1 MKDSIIKINIA
12 DNMAASLNVSDDG
25 ATTENSG
32 GYAMNTMTK
41 LAEEDAGPRSS
52 RASDGDLGKAV
63 PQSKTATD
71 AEVDEGTMPHG
82 KFRYDPQEFERSYYD
97 QLFDLAKVKSGDD
110 SIVPPK
116 DAAKLFV
123 SSGIPPDK
131 LRMIWN
137 MAVLPA
143 RHFPPGIKPPP
154 AMNVEQF
161 RVAVRLIQLYQNRIT
176 AKDECLRVPTKV
188 LLAPAYF
195 SGVSGEFVP
204 LPWNGDEER
213 MNVEDPKYSTTNN
226 TKADASDRARNSR
239 AFTSTKPYSTDTDT
253 RILNS
258 QPEYNLHNMPY
269 EKERPGSSTSNMRIL
284 KPKRRNTDPIAPL
297 NEQRMGGQTRRSTLP
312 SESIPSLLTCDSPE
326 ISWPNDDYFMNESD
340 SELYRDIFMMHCISE
355 EGVQSQQPMKRIRI
369 HTAIRLFDESGLSRD
384 ILRKIWDVVVADPD
398 LEFLNEVEFV
408 LISHLVSCVMEGG
421 HAVPTV
427 LPRPLRKWKQG
438 KVARL
443 ADQNVLPQRTNDFI
457 PIIAS
462 PSSIADDENSIANGG
477 RKFYQ
482 PTSSG
487 QLRSTQMESDIS
499 ALKQTVLSLRL
510 DVQELKDAFREIIS
524 LRRQSGSTHTS
535 DEQPTVDVEMYW
547 DRKKYETSPKS
558 GESTTASPPATT
570 NIPSSS
576 MRSMSRNVPSVHP
589 VQLSTEERSQNLYQP
604 KMPQARVRDA
614 ITESSISRDNRTRI
628 GDNGSSRRIHHSSN
642 GDSGSATSSTRR
654 ARQSQSVST
663 FQPDLRSIM
672 TSYHKKKQV
681 SLNRLESS
689 RHITRSKSGETE
701 VYKTVEPP
709 STAAVDLPP
718 L

>member
-41 LAEEDAGPRSS
+41 LAEEDDGPRSS
-52 RASDGDLGKAV
+52 RASNGDLGKAV
-63 PQSKTATD
+63 PQSKTDKA
-71 AEVDEGTMPHG
+71 AEEDEGTMPHG
-82 KFRYDPQEFERSYYD
+82 KFHYDPQEFERSYYD
-97 QLFDLAKVKSGDD
+97 QLFDLAKVKSDDD

-143 RHFPPGIKPPP
+143 RPYSAGIKPPP
-154 AMNVEQF
+154 TMNVEQF

-176 AKDECLRVPTKV
+176 AKDECLRVPSKIV
-188 LLAPAYF
+188 LAPAYF
-195 SGVSGEFVP
+195 SGVSGELVP
-204 LPWNGDEER
+204 LPWNGDEGR
-213 MNVEDPKYSTTNN
+213 KDSATNN
-226 TKADASDRARNSR
+226 TKANASGR
-239 AFTSTKPYSTDTDT
+239 AFTLTKTYSTDTDT
-253 RILNS
+253 SILNS
-258 QPEYNLHNMPY
+258 QPGNNRHNKPY
-269 EKERPGSSTSNMRIL
+269 ETERLGSITSNMRIL
-284 KPKRRNTDPIAPL
+284 NLKPKRRSTDPIAPL
-297 NEQRMGGQTRRSTLP
+297 GEERMGGQTRRSTLP
-312 SESIPSLLTCDSPE
+312 GESRQFLLTCDSPE

-340 SELYRDIFMMHCISE
+340 SELYRNIFLMHCISDE
-355 EGVQSQQPMKRIRI
+355 DVPSQQRMKRIRI
-369 HTAIRLFDESGLSRD
+369 HTAIRLYEESGLSRD

-398 LEFLNEVEFV
+398 LDFLNEVEFV
-408 LISHLVSCVMEGG
+408 LISHLISCVTEGG

-427 LPRPLRKWKQG
+427 LPPPLRKWKNGQL
-438 KVARL
+438 ARL
-443 ADQNVLPQRTNDFI
+443 SNQKSNEFV

-462 PSSIADDENSIANGG
+462 HSSIADDEDSIANYGS
-477 RKFYQ
+477 KFDQ

-487 QLRSTQMESDIS
+487 QLRLTQLENDIS

-510 DVQELKDAFREIIS
+510 DVQELKNAFREIIS
-524 LRRQSGSTHTS
+524 VRRQSGSTHTS

-547 DRKKYETSPKS
+547 DRKKYGTSPKP
-558 GESTTASPPATT
+558 ETSTTDSSPATA

-604 KMPQARVRDA
+604 KMPQARLRDT
-614 ITESSISRDNRTRI
+614 IIESSISRDNRTRI
-628 GDNGSSRRIHHSSN
+628 GDNGSARRIHHSSN
-642 GDSGSATSSTRR
+642 GDSGSATSSTRHS
-654 ARQSQSVST
+654 RQSQTVPT
-663 FQPDLRSIM
+663 FQPDLRSTM
-672 TSYHKKKQV
+672 MSYHKQKQV

-701 VYKTVEPP
+701 VYKTREPP